1 MARILVAEDDKA
13 MRVFLDRALSHSGH
27 EVDAVPSG
35 DTAARHAANEAFDLL
50 VTDIDMPGLN
60 GVDLARQILEQTP
73 KQSVLFVTGFT
84 AQALEA
90 TDVLARG
97 AKVLSKPFELSQLV
111 ELVNGVLARSA
122 VSTSKE
128 PT

>member
-13 MRVFLDRALSHSGH
+13 MRVFLDRALSRSGH
-27 EVDAVPSG
+27 VVDAVPTG
-35 DTAARHAANEAFDLL
+35 DTAAMRAANEPFDLL
-50 VTDIDMPGLN
+50 VTDINMPGMN
-60 GVDLARQILEQTP
+60 GVDLARQLMDRTP
-73 KQSVLFVTGFT
+73 KQAVLFVTGYT

-111 ELVNGVLARSA
+111 ELVNGVLSHDHAS
-122 VSTSKE
+122 SPQE
-128 PT
+128 PS